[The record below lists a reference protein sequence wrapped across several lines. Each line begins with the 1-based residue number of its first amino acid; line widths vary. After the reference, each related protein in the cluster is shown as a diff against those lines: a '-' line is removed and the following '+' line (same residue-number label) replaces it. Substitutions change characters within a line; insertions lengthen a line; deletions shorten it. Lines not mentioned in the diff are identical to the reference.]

1 MKIKL
6 GEYVE
11 VVNPIPVKKSEQ
23 ETEYKVIFPANIVES
38 KVTTF
43 EYGEINLK
51 KQVEEKYFLKENDIL
66 FQVKGTKFE
75 SILITETVENLLPS
89 NSYLILRVDTD
100 VINPKYLQWLL
111 KTKTLSDYFEKN
123 TSGAIIKLVRKNT
136 ITDLEINLPSLEE
149 QEEIV
154 KMILAFEKE
163 KENTLKYL
171 EMKEELIEAV
181 ITEKY
186 KGEY

>member
-23 ETEYKVIFPANIVES
+23 ETEYKVIFPANIVNS

-51 KQVEEKYFLKENDIL
+51 KQVEKKYFLKENDIL

-75 SILITETVENLLPS
+75 SILVTEIEENLLPS
-89 NSYLILRVDTD
+89 NSYLVLRVNTE

-136 ITDLEINLPSLEE
+136 ITDLELNLPSLEE

-154 KMILAFEKE
+154 KMILSFEQE

-171 EMKEELIEAV
+171 DIKEELIEAV
-181 ITEKY
+181 VMEKY

>member
-23 ETEYKVIFPANIVES
+23 ETEYKVIFPANIVNS

-51 KQVEEKYFLKENDIL
+51 KQVEKKYFLKENDIL

-75 SILITETVENLLPS
+75 SILVTEIEENLLPS
-89 NSYLILRVDTD
+89 NSYLV
-100 VINPKYLQWLL
+100 
-111 KTKTLSDYFEKN
+111 LS
-123 TSGAIIKLVRKNT
+123 TSYT
-136 ITDLEINLPSLEE
+136 
-149 QEEIV
+149 
-154 KMILAFEKE
+154 
-163 KENTLKYL
+163 Y
-171 EMKEELIEAV
+171 
-181 ITEKY
+181 
-186 KGEY
+186 